1 MGCGHAATTRA
12 PGRLMER
19 EANYAAVGAFVLLVI
34 AMAGLFVYWYTD
46 AREHRDFT
54 RYEVYFDGSVSGLTQ
69 GAPVRYL
76 GVNVGRVVSMYID
89 HRNAGRV
96 QVIVDIDSATPVS
109 EDSVAELSQQGVTGV
124 LFIDLLRSPGG
135 KRLQEPVA
143 SERYPVIRSAK
154 SNFDL
159 LLASLPDMVG
169 RATDVLG
176 RVELLLDEDNMKSIN
191 HAFTNLDAT
200 TRALPDTIRELRSL
214 IANLQA
220 TSDEFRATA
229 ASVRGVTDKAGPQL
243 HDALERIA
251 AVTAHLSS
259 ATDNLDQL
267 LRENRGDVRA
277 FTRESL
283 PQVERLLGD
292 SRAAVT
298 EVRDLAHSLRENP
311 SQLLFEKP
319 DQGVTIPP

>member
-1 MGCGHAATTRA
+1 
-12 PGRLMER
+12 MER

-54 RYEVYFDGSVSGLTQ
+54 RYEVYFDGSVSGLTR
-69 GAPVRYL
+69 GAAVRYL
-76 GVNVGRVVSMYID
+76 GVDVGRVVAMHID
-89 HRNAGRV
+89 SRNASRV
-96 QVIVDIDSATPVS
+96 QVIVDIDSVTPVS
-109 EDSVAELSQQGVTGV
+109 EESVAELSQQGLTGV
-124 LFIDLLRSPGG
+124 LFIDLLRNGG
-135 KRLQEPVA
+135 NTRLLETVP
-143 SERYPVIRSAK
+143 SERYPVIRSSK
-154 SNFDL
+154 SNVDL
-159 LLASLPDMVG
+159 LLANLPEMVG
-169 RATDVLG
+169 RASDVLG
-176 RVELLLDEDNMKSIN
+176 RFQLLLDADNIRSIT

-200 TRALPDTIRELRSL
+200 TENLPATLKELRAL
-214 IANLQA
+214 IANLHD
-220 TSDEFRATA
+220 TSDEVRATA
-229 ASVRGVTDKAGPQL
+229 ASVRGVTDAAGPQL

-267 LRENRGDVRA
+267 IRENRGDVRA

-292 SRAAVT
+292 SRAAVA
-298 EVRDLAHSLRENP
+298 EVRELAQSLHENP

>member
-1 MGCGHAATTRA
+1 
-12 PGRLMER
+12 MER

-54 RYEVYFDGSVSGLTQ
+54 RYEVYFDGSVSGLTR

-76 GVNVGRVVSMYID
+76 GVDVGRVVSMYID
-89 HRNAGRV
+89 HRNASRV
-96 QVIVDIDSATPVS
+96 QVIVDIDSTTPVS
-109 EDSVAELSQQGVTGV
+109 EESVAELSQQGLTGV
-124 LFIDLLRSPGG
+124 LFIDLLRNAAN
-135 KRLQEPVA
+135 KRLLEAVP
-143 SERYPVIRSAK
+143 SERYPVIRSSK
-154 SNFDL
+154 SNIDL
-159 LLASLPDMVG
+159 LLASLPEMVG
-169 RATDVLG
+169 RASDVLG
-176 RVELLLDEDNMKSIN
+176 RFQLLLDADNIKSIT
-191 HAFTNLDAT
+191 HAFANLDAT
-200 TRALPDTIRELRSL
+200 TETLPQTIKDLRAL
-214 IANLQA
+214 IADLHE

-229 ASVRGVTDKAGPQL
+229 GSVRGVTDAAGPQL

-251 AVTAHLSS
+251 AVTANLSS
-259 ATDNLDQL
+259 ATQNLDQL
-267 LRENRGDVRA
+267 IKENRGDVRT

-298 EVRDLAHSLRENP
+298 EVRELAHSLHENP

>member
-1 MGCGHAATTRA
+1 
-12 PGRLMER
+12 MER

-54 RYEVYFDGSVSGLTQ
+54 RYEVYFDGSVSGLTR
-69 GAPVRYL
+69 GAAVRYL
-76 GVNVGRVVSMYID
+76 GVDVGRVVAMHID
-89 HRNAGRV
+89 SRNASRV
-96 QVIVDIDSATPVS
+96 QVIVDIDSVTPVS
-109 EDSVAELSQQGVTGV
+109 EESVAELSQQGLTGV
-124 LFIDLLRSPGG
+124 LFIDLLRNAAN
-135 KRLQEPVA
+135 KRLLETVP
-143 SERYPVIRSAK
+143 SERYPVIRSSK
-154 SNFDL
+154 SNIDL
-159 LLASLPDMVG
+159 LLASLPEMVG
-169 RATDVLG
+169 RASDVLG
-176 RVELLLDEDNMKSIN
+176 RFQLLLDADNIRSIT

-200 TRALPDTIRELRSL
+200 TENLPGTIKDLHAL
-214 IANLQA
+214 IANLHD
-220 TSDEFRATA
+220 TSDEVRATA
-229 ASVRGVTDKAGPQL
+229 ASVRGVTDAAGPQL
-243 HDALERIA
+243 HDALERVT

-267 LRENRGDVRA
+267 IRENRGDVRA

-292 SRAAVT
+292 SRAAVA
-298 EVRDLAHSLRENP
+298 EVRELAHSLRENP

>member
-1 MGCGHAATTRA
+1 
-12 PGRLMER
+12 MER

-89 HRNAGRV
+89 QRNASRV
-96 QVIVDIDSATPVS
+96 QVIVDIDSATPIS
-109 EDSVAELSQQGVTGV
+109 DQSVAELSQQGVTGV
-124 LFIDLLRSPGG
+124 LFIDLLRFPGN
-135 KRLQEPVA
+135 KRLLEAVP
-143 SERYPVIRSAK
+143 SERYPVIRSSK
-154 SNFDL
+154 SNIDL
-159 LLASLPDMVG
+159 LLSSLPEMVG
-169 RATDVLG
+169 RATEVLG
-176 RVELLLDEDNMKSIN
+176 RVEMLLNQDNLNSISR
-191 HAFTNLDAT
+191 AFANLDAT
-200 TRALPDTIRELRSL
+200 TRALPDTIHDLRGL
-214 IANLQA
+214 IADLHQ

-229 ASVRGVTDKAGPQL
+229 ASVRGVTDAAGPQL
-243 HDALERIA
+243 RDAVSHIA
-251 AVTAHLSS
+251 DVTQQLGD
-259 ATDNLDQL
+259 ATANLDQMI
-267 LRENRGDVRA
+267 RENRGDVRA
-277 FTRESL
+277 FTRDSL

-319 DQGVTIPP
+319 DQGVAIPP

>member
-1 MGCGHAATTRA
+1 
-12 PGRLMER
+12 MER

-109 EDSVAELSQQGVTGV
+109 EDSVAELSQQGLTGV
-124 LFIDLLRSPGG
+124 LFIDLLRDPRN
-135 KRLQEPVA
+135 KRLLEAVP
-143 SERYPVIRSAK
+143 SERYPVIRSSR
-154 SNFDL
+154 SNIDL
-159 LLASLPDMVG
+159 LLASLPEMVG
-169 RATDVLG
+169 RASEVLG
-176 RVELLLDEDNMKSIN
+176 RVQLLLNDDNLKAVS
-191 HAFTNLDAT
+191 HAFANIDAT
-200 TRALPDTIRELRSL
+200 TRSLPDTIRELRAL
-214 IANLQA
+214 ISDLHE
-220 TSDEFRATA
+220 TSAEFRTTA
-229 ASVRGVTDKAGPQL
+229 LSVRGVTDGIGPQL
-243 HDALERIA
+243 RA
-251 AVTAHLSS
+251 AVDHIAMVTDRLSDATA
-259 ATDNLDQL
+259 NLDQMI
-267 LRENRGDVRA
+267 RENRGDVRA
-277 FTRESL
+277 FTRDSL

-298 EVRDLAHSLRENP
+298 EVRELAHSLHENP
-311 SQLLFEKP
+311 SQLLFEKS
-319 DQGVTIPP
+319 DQGVAIPP

>member
-1 MGCGHAATTRA
+1 
-12 PGRLMER
+12 MER

-54 RYEVYFDGSVSGLTQ
+54 RYEVYFDGSVSGLTP

-89 HRNAGRV
+89 HRNPGRV

-109 EDSVAELSQQGVTGV
+109 EDSVAELSQQGLTGV
-124 LFIDLLRSPGG
+124 LFIDLLRDARN
-135 KRLQEPVA
+135 KRLLEAVP
-143 SERYPVIRSAK
+143 SERYPVIRSSK
-154 SNFDL
+154 SNIDL
-159 LLASLPDMVG
+159 LLASLPEMVG
-169 RATDVLG
+169 RASEVLG
-176 RVELLLDEDNMKSIN
+176 RVELLLDADNIKSISN
-191 HAFTNLDAT
+191 AFSNLDAT
-200 TRALPDTIRELRSL
+200 TRDLPGTMRQIRGL
-214 IANLQA
+214 IGDLQE
-220 TSDEFRATA
+220 TSAEFRATA

-243 HDALERIA
+243 SAAVDQIA
-251 AVTAHLSS
+251 MVTAHLSD

-267 LRENRGDVRA
+267 IRENRGDIRG

-298 EVRDLAHSLRENP
+298 EVRELAHSLRENP

-319 DQGVTIPP
+319 DQGVAIPP

>member
-1 MGCGHAATTRA
+1 
-12 PGRLMER
+12 MER

-54 RYEVYFDGSVSGLTQ
+54 RYEVYFDGSVSGLTR
-69 GAPVRYL
+69 GAAVRYL
-76 GVNVGRVVSMYID
+76 GVDVGRVVAMHID
-89 HRNAGRV
+89 DRNASRV
-96 QVIVDIDSATPVS
+96 QVIVDIDSTTPVS
-109 EDSVAELSQQGVTGV
+109 EESVAELSQQGLTGV
-124 LFIDLLRSPGG
+124 LFIDLLRYGG
-135 KRLQEPVA
+135 SKRLLELVP
-143 SERYPVIRSAK
+143 SERYPVIRSTK
-154 SNFDL
+154 SNIDL
-159 LLASLPDMVG
+159 LLASLPEMVG
-169 RATDVLG
+169 RASDVLG
-176 RVELLLDEDNMKSIN
+176 RFQLLLDANNIRSIT

-200 TRALPDTIRELRSL
+200 TENLPETMRELRAL
-214 IANLQA
+214 IANLHA

-229 ASVRGVTDKAGPQL
+229 VSVRGVTDAAGPQL

-259 ATDNLDQL
+259 ATQNLDQL
-267 LRENRGDVRA
+267 ISENRGDVRA

-283 PQVERLLGD
+283 PQVELLLGD
-292 SRAAVT
+292 SRAAVA
-298 EVRDLAHSLRENP
+298 EVRELAHSLHENP

>member
-1 MGCGHAATTRA
+1 
-12 PGRLMER
+12 MER

-34 AMAGLFVYWYTD
+34 AMAGLFVYWYSD
-46 AREHRDFT
+46 AREHRNFT

-109 EDSVAELSQQGVTGV
+109 EQSVAELSQQGVTGV
-124 LFIDLLRSPGG
+124 LFIDLLRNAGN
-135 KRLQEPVA
+135 KRLLAAVP
-143 SERYPVIRSAK
+143 SDRYPVIRSDK
-154 SNFDL
+154 SNIDL
-159 LLASLPDMVG
+159 LLAGLPEMVG
-169 RATDVLG
+169 RASDVLG
-176 RVELLLDEDNMKSIN
+176 RVQLLLDADNLKAIN
-191 HAFTNLDAT
+191 HAFANLDAT
-200 TRALPDTIRELRSL
+200 TGNLPDTIKDLRAL
-214 IANLQA
+214 IADLHE
-220 TSDEFRATA
+220 TSVQFRDTA
-229 ASVRGVTDKAGPQL
+229 ASVRGVTDAAGPQL
-243 HDALERIA
+243 RDAVSHIA
-251 AVTAHLSS
+251 AVTGQLSD
-259 ATDNLDQL
+259 ATANLDQMI
-267 LRENRGDVRA
+267 RENRGDVRA

-292 SRAAVT
+292 SRAAIA
-298 EVRDLAHSLRENP
+298 EVRELAHSLHENP

>member
-1 MGCGHAATTRA
+1 
-12 PGRLMER
+12 MER

-54 RYEVYFDGSVSGLTQ
+54 RYEVYFDGSVSGLTR
-69 GAPVRYL
+69 GAAVRYL
-76 GVNVGRVVSMYID
+76 GVDVGRVVAMHID
-89 HRNAGRV
+89 SRNASRV
-96 QVIVDIDSATPVS
+96 QVVVDIDSVTPVS
-109 EDSVAELSQQGVTGV
+109 EESVAELSQQGLTGV
-124 LFIDLLRSPGG
+124 LFIDLLRNAGN
-135 KRLQEPVA
+135 KRLLETVP
-143 SERYPVIRSAK
+143 SERYPVIRSSK

-159 LLASLPDMVG
+159 LLANLPEMVG
-169 RATDVLG
+169 RASDVLG
-176 RVELLLDEDNMKSIN
+176 RFQLLLDADNIRSIT

-200 TRALPDTIRELRSL
+200 TESLPGTIKDLRALVADLHD
-214 IANLQA
+214 
-220 TSDEFRATA
+220 TSDEVRATA
-229 ASVRGVTDKAGPQL
+229 ASVRGVTDADGPQL

-267 LRENRGDVRA
+267 IRENRGDVRA

-292 SRAAVT
+292 SRAAVA
-298 EVRDLAHSLRENP
+298 EVRELAQSLHENP

>member
-1 MGCGHAATTRA
+1 
-12 PGRLMER
+12 MER

-76 GVNVGRVVSMYID
+76 GVSVGRVVSMYID

-109 EDSVAELSQQGVTGV
+109 EDSVAELSQQGLTGV
-124 LFIDLLRSPGG
+124 LFIDLLRNPRN
-135 KRLQEPVA
+135 KRLLDAVPG
-143 SERYPVIRSAK
+143 ERYPVIRSSK
-154 SNFDL
+154 SNIDL
-159 LLASLPDMVG
+159 LLASLPEMVG
-169 RATDVLG
+169 RASEVLG
-176 RVELLLDEDNMKSIN
+176 RVQLLLDEDNLKSISR
-191 HAFTNLDAT
+191 AFTNLDAT
-200 TRALPDTIRELRSL
+200 TRDLPDTIKDLRGL
-214 IANLQA
+214 ISDLHE
-220 TSDEFRATA
+220 TSQEFRATA
-229 ASVRGVTDKAGPQL
+229 ASVRGVTDAAGPQL
-243 HDALERIA
+243 REAVDHIAL
-251 AVTAHLSS
+251 VTAHLGE
-259 ATDNLDQL
+259 ATANLDQMI
-267 LRENRGDVRA
+267 RENRGDVRA

-292 SRAAVT
+292 SRSAVA
-298 EVRDLAHSLRENP
+298 EVRELAHSLHENP

-319 DQGVTIPP
+319 DRGVTIPP

>member
-1 MGCGHAATTRA
+1 
-12 PGRLMER
+12 MER

-54 RYEVYFDGSVSGLTQ
+54 RYEVYFDGSVSGLTR
-69 GAPVRYL
+69 GAAVRYL
-76 GVNVGRVVSMYID
+76 GVDVGRVVAMHID
-89 HRNAGRV
+89 SRNASRV
-96 QVIVDIDSATPVS
+96 QVIVDIDSVTPVS
-109 EDSVAELSQQGVTGV
+109 EESVAELSQQGLTGV
-124 LFIDLLRSPGG
+124 LFIDLLRNGG
-135 KRLQEPVA
+135 NTRLLETVP
-143 SERYPVIRSAK
+143 SERYPVIRSSK

-159 LLASLPDMVG
+159 LLANLPEMVG
-169 RATDVLG
+169 RASDVLG
-176 RVELLLDEDNMKSIN
+176 RFQLLLDADNIRSIT

-200 TRALPDTIRELRSL
+200 TENLPATLKELRAL
-214 IANLQA
+214 IANLHD
-220 TSDEFRATA
+220 TSDEVRATA
-229 ASVRGVTDKAGPQL
+229 ASVRGVTDAAGPQL

-267 LRENRGDVRA
+267 IRENRGDVRA

-292 SRAAVT
+292 SRAAVA
-298 EVRDLAHSLRENP
+298 EVRELAQSLHENP